1 MLHGVFKAALNGI
14 HERGNGGFV
23 YVKDDKCAYMFPREL
38 KDQTQLSE
46 TLDEMLSDEKASQ
59 VFYVVEERD
68 KQMHLLAYP
77 RDRVLKDMVAGASS
91 ADAPREL

>member
-23 YVKDDKCAYMFPREL
+23 YVKGDECAYMFPGEL
-38 KDQTQLSE
+38 KGQPQLCE
-46 TLDEMLSDEKASQ
+46 TLEEMLSNEHASK

-68 KQMHLLAYP
+68 GTLHLLAYP
-77 RDRVLKDMVAGASS
+77 RERVLSDIVAESQ
-91 ADAPREL
+91 ADKSE